1 MTADPNRVVAIV
13 QARMGSTRLPG
24 KVLKPL
30 AGQPMIARV
39 VERTRRAKG
48 VREVVVAT
56 TRDAR
61 DEPLVDLCQSRGW
74 PFTRGDEADL
84 LDRYHA
90 AAIVHRADAVVR
102 ITSDCPLIDPG
113 LIDRVLDA
121 FRRGDCDYASNTL
134 EPRTFPRG
142 LDVEVVGFKAL
153 ERAWRE
159 DTNPQW
165 REHATPYI
173 YRHPEHFRLRPVRND
188 RDLSYHRWTVDTP
201 EDYDLVRRI
210 YDHFGHDRFAWT
222 DVLQVLDEHP
232 DWVEI
237 NRHVHQKSVP

>member
-1 MTADPNRVVAIV
+1 
-13 QARMGSTRLPG
+13 MGSTRLPG

-56 TRDAR
+56 TREAR

-102 ITSDCPLIDPG
+102 ITSSA
-113 LIDRVLDA
+113 DRKSTRLNSSHSQIS
-121 FRRGDCDYASNTL
+121 YAVFCLKKKKGT
-134 EPRTFPRG
+134 G
-142 LDVEVVGFKAL
+142 
-153 ERAWRE
+153 
-159 DTNPQW
+159 
-165 REHATPYI
+165 
-173 YRHPEHFRLRPVRND
+173 
-188 RDLSYHRWTVDTP
+188 
-201 EDYDLVRRI
+201 
-210 YDHFGHDRFAWT
+210 
-222 DVLQVLDEHP
+222 
-232 DWVEI
+232 
-237 NRHVHQKSVP
+237 

>member
-1 MTADPNRVVAIV
+1 
-13 QARMGSTRLPG
+13 MGSTRLPG

-56 TRDAR
+56 TREAR

-201 EDYDLVRRI
+201 EDYDLVCRI